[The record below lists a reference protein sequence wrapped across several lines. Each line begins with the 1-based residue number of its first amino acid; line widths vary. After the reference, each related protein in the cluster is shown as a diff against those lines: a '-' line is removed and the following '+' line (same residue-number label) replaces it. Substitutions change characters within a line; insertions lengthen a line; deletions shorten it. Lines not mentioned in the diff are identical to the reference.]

1 MRTMQR
7 GMGGVPAEAF
17 RYSVGDMPTRSRK
30 RELNEPTL
38 WNPTRKQISVISW
51 LIARTGLD
59 VDSIK
64 PPAGGVPLAG
74 TPVSWLRLEN
84 RRWLLVWHYDRR
96 HTNTCGSE
104 SRAEVPAEA
113 NRCTCNPNIPKSTR
127 SATRPYQ
134 REIAE
139 VIGRQLH
146 LPTAS
151 APADQSVFSAWS
163 SRATSRPRARR
174 AVRGRRPK
182 VRVLG
187 VSTVVTRIRGTVLSH
202 EIGRVGVCRKPIP

>member
-139 VIGRQLH
+139 VIAHSCTCQRPQRLRI
-146 LPTAS
+146 S
-151 APADQSVFSAWS
+151 RFS
-163 SRATSRPRARR
+163 RHGP
-174 AVRGRRPK
+174 RGRPAALEHAERFAGADRK
-182 VRVLG
+182 SGCSACLQSLHAFVE
-187 VSTVVTRIRGTVLSH
+187 LS
-202 EIGRVGVCRKPIP
+202 